1 MFLKD
6 VPQLKFS
13 KVTVMGLGLF
23 GGGVGVVEFLAK
35 NGARVTVTDLKTK
48 KELAKSLSRLKG
60 LSVTY
65 HLGEHIKKDFT
76 DCDFVVVNPAVPIE
90 SPFIKCA
97 IKAGVPLETEMN
109 LFFKLCKGRIIGIT
123 GSNGKTTTTALVGE
137 ILNRSNKKTW
147 VGGNIGKSLLED
159 TRRIKPGDLV
169 VLELSSFQLDN
180 LGRISRSPNIAVVTN
195 ISPNHLDRHK
205 TMRNYIAAK
214 QEILKYQKAGDWA
227 CLNSD
232 DATIIKYFKPIHG
245 VNLLKFST
253 QKVSVPIF
261 SKGDYIYVSGRKLD
275 VSSRKLL
282 GWFNL
287 ENMCAASAAY
297 LAACKGKLA
306 KLSVLESVFNGF
318 KGVEHRLEFVRF
330 INGVKFYNDSIA
342 TNPKSTIEALNALPG
357 DIILIAGGYDKKLSF
372 DELADAIDRRVKML
386 LLIGQTADKI
396 SGLVRQRNRN
406 IPILKC
412 NSLDRAVQNAFI
424 NAIPGNTVLLSPA
437 CASYDMFTNFTERGK
452 LFKKLVNN
460 I

>member
-6 VPQLKFS
+6 VPQLKS
-13 KVTVMGLGLF
+13 AKVTVMGLGLF

-35 NGARVTVTDLKTK
+35 NGTRVTVTDLKTK

-60 LSVTY
+60 LPVTY
-65 HLGEHIKKDFT
+65 YLGAHIKKDFT
-76 DCDFVVVNPAVPIE
+76 DCDFVVVNPAVQLD
-90 SPFIKCA
+90 SPFIRYA

-137 ILNRSNKKTW
+137 ILKRSNKKTW
-147 VGGNIGKSLLED
+147 VGGNIGKSLLEN
-159 TRRIKPGDLV
+159 TSRIKPSDLV

-227 CLNSD
+227 CLNAD
-232 DATIIKYFKPIHG
+232 DATVTKYFKPPRGI
-245 VNLLKFST
+245 NLLKFST
-253 QKVSVPIF
+253 KKVSVPIF
-261 SKGDYIYVSGRKLD
+261 SKGDYIYIMGKRLN

-297 LAACKGKLA
+297 LAACNGKLA
-306 KLSVLESVFNGF
+306 EISALESVFNGF
-318 KGVEHRLEFVRF
+318 KGVEHRLEFVRS

-372 DELADAIDRRVKML
+372 DELADIIDSRVKML

-396 SGLVRQRNRN
+396 LGLVRQRNGGL
-406 IPILKC
+406 PILKC
-412 NSLDRAVQNAFI
+412 NSMDKAVRNAFI
-424 NAIPGNTVLLSPA
+424 NAVPGNTVLLSPA

-452 LFKKLVNN
+452 LFKKLVSD

>member
-6 VPQLKFS
+6 VPQLKS
-13 KVTVMGLGLF
+13 AKVTVMGLGLF
-23 GGGVGVVEFLAK
+23 GGGVGVVEFLAR

-48 KELAKSLSRLKG
+48 RKLAQSLTKLKG
-60 LSVTY
+60 LPITY
-65 HLGEHIKKDFT
+65 HLGSHCKRDFT
-76 DCDFVVVNPAVPIE
+76 DCDFVVVNPAVPLD
-90 SPFIKCA
+90 SPFIRYA
-97 IKAGVPLETEMN
+97 IKAGVPLETEIN

-137 ILNRSNKKTW
+137 VLRRSNKKTW
-147 VGGNIGKSLLED
+147 VGGNIGKSLLKD

-227 CLNSD
+227 CLNTD
-232 DATIIKYFKPIHG
+232 DATITRYFKPASG

-253 QKVSVPIF
+253 KKVSVPIF
-261 SKGDYIYVSGRKLD
+261 SKSDYICIRGKRLD

-287 ENMCAASAAY
+287 ENMCAASAVY
-297 LAACKGKLA
+297 LAACNGKLA
-306 KLSVLESVFNGF
+306 KLSILESVFNGF
-318 KGVEHRLEFVRF
+318 KGVEHRLEFVRSV
-330 INGVKFYNDSIA
+330 NGVKFYNDSIA

-357 DIILIAGGYDKKLSF
+357 DIILTAGGYDKKLSF
-372 DELADAIDRRVKML
+372 EELADTIVRRVKVL

-396 SGLVRQRNRN
+396 SRLVWQRKDDL
-406 IPILKC
+406 PMLKC
-412 NSLDRAVQNAFI
+412 NSLDKAVQSAFI
-424 NAIPGNTVLLSPA
+424 NSAPGDTILLSPA

-452 LFKKLVNN
+452 LFKKLVND